1 MPVTVP
7 PALRLLRALVLA
19 AVAVTVGAA
28 GHVSADGLMPGPVGL
43 LAVLATTT
51 LLAAW
56 LLARPASTARVLALL
71 MAGQTLVHLQ
81 LTMLAGH
88 GSGHGPGSAAASPA
102 GVRAGAD
109 SWREQLAASDRS
121 GSLRDQLVGGGPAA
135 DPAGSVDRA
144 AAAGGPDPTALSDA
158 LAVPGHVVG
167 HLLAQDPR
175 MLLVHTLAA
184 VVVGLWLAAGEQAL
198 FGLLALLLAPALLA
212 LRALAGLRDGHGWLV
227 DGDLLRTA
235 HRCRR
240 DHRGVARHEP
250 VVRRPLLRRGPPALR
265 TA

>member
-1 MPVTVP
+1 VPVTVP
-7 PALRLLRALVLA
+7 PALRVLRALVLA
-19 AVAVTVGAA
+19 VVAVTVGAA

-51 LLAAW
+51 LLAGW

-88 GSGHGPGSAAASPA
+88 GAGHGAGSATATPA
-102 GVRAGAD
+102 GAPVGTDA
-109 SWREQLAASDRS
+109 WRDRLAASDRS
-121 GSLRDQLVGGGPAA
+121 GSLRDQLVGRTPAA
-135 DPAGSVDRA
+135 DPAGSLDR
-144 AAAGGPDPTALSDA
+144 AAAGGPDPTVLSDA
-158 LAVPGHVVG
+158 LAAPAHVLG

-184 VVVGLWLAAGEQAL
+184 VVAGLWLAAGEQAL

-212 LRALAGLRDGHGWLV
+212 LRALTGLRDGHGWLA

-250 VVRRPLLRRGPPALR
+250 VVRRPLLRRGPPVLR